1 VNILNI
7 KVDLVV
13 LKYIHSPIKV
23 IVSFVK
29 SEIKN
34 NMSVLDWLKE
44 QLEGYGDPFK
54 CEIEW
59 TELDELFE
67 QAKEKEKESSFISNE
82 K

>member
-1 VNILNI
+1 
-7 KVDLVV
+7 
-13 LKYIHSPIKV
+13 
-23 IVSFVK
+23 
-29 SEIKN
+29 
-34 NMSVLDWLKE
+34 MSVLDWLKE

-67 QAKEKEKESSFISNE
+67 QAKEKEKQSSFISKE

>member
-1 VNILNI
+1 MI
-7 KVDLVV
+7 K
-13 LKYIHSPIKV
+13 LKT
-23 IVSFVK
+23 
-29 SEIKN
+29 N

-67 QAKEKEKESSFISNE
+67 QAKEMYEQTDVSN
-82 K
+82 

>member
-1 VNILNI
+1 MTLVGGELYVMKNMI
-7 KVDLVV
+7 KS
-13 LKYIHSPIKV
+13 KT
-23 IVSFVK
+23 
-29 SEIKN
+29 N

-67 QAKEKEKESSFISNE
+67 QAKELNEQTDMSN
-82 K
+82 

>member
-1 VNILNI
+1 MILVGGELYVMKNMI
-7 KVDLVV
+7 KS
-13 LKYIHSPIKV
+13 KT
-23 IVSFVK
+23 
-29 SEIKN
+29 N

-67 QAKEKEKESSFISNE
+67 QAKEKELNEQTDMSN
-82 K
+82 